1 MILQFKQQELKMKQ
15 MADDSLKK
23 EVHLKQVINNLQSII
38 SKPSD
43 KS

>member
-23 EVHLKQVINNLQSII
+23 EVHLKQVINNLQNILN
-38 SKPSD
+38 KPLD
-43 KS
+43 KA